1 MNFRVFESVD
11 DVVSGVVSTIVSI
24 AEARDRAVISLS
36 GGSTPE
42 VVYRRLG
49 TGDALARLS
58 ARRVIWVMGDERCV
72 PPDDAMSNSRMVSRS
87 LFADGLPEEHE
98 FLRFRTEL
106 ENPAKIAADFED
118 RWRALNIGTL
128 DVALL
133 GVGEDGHTASLFPG
147 TDVLGVE
154 DRIAKEVWVEKMNG
168 WRVTLT
174 MPVLR
179 ASQMR
184 VVIANGAKKKPILTE
199 LRGGAHYPVA
209 EAMRGGENAWW
220 FVDRDAYP
228 GEPA

>member
-11 DVVSGVVSTIVSI
+11 DVVSGVVSTIVGI
-24 AEARDRAVISLS
+24 AEARERTVISLS

-42 VVYRRLG
+42 VVYKRLG
-49 TGDALARLS
+49 VGDALERLS
-58 ARRVIWVMGDERCV
+58 KRKVVWVLGDERCV

-87 LFADGLPEEHE
+87 LFADGLPEDHE

-106 ENPAKIAADFED
+106 EDPAKIASDFED
-118 RWRALNIGTL
+118 RWRALKIERL
-128 DVALL
+128 DVVLL

-154 DRIAKEVWVEKMNG
+154 DRIAKEVWVEKMKS

-179 ASQMR
+179 AAEMR
-184 VVIANGAKKKPILTE
+184 VVIANGAKKKAILTE
-199 LRGGAHYPVA
+199 LRGGVHYPVA
-209 EAMRGGENAWW
+209 DAMRGGENAWW

-228 GEPA
+228 GEPV